1 MVDKAEVQNM
11 RRIAMIA
18 WLLAVGCGGS
28 EFGTDGVGSNAAVG
42 GAAGAAAGA
51 AGSQPYDGGLEA
63 ADAFTGGSGGAAGHS
78 DAMPPDSSA
87 GSSGEG
93 GSAGEAGAGPDAG
106 GDVQPTCSQDEH
118 VCAGQCVENTPDNGC
133 AVQCAPCDEPDNA
146 HAVCGSQGECAWECD
161 AGCEQT
167 AAGCVCPVHEC
178 CDYAEC
184 GGSST
189 CIFGVCQVSPYE
201 CSQDECVSWCLFC
214 HGKPGGFCN
223 SGGGCQ
229 CD

>member
-1 MVDKAEVQNM
+1 M

-28 EFGTDGVGSNAAVG
+28 EFGTDGVGSDAAVG

-51 AGSQPYDGGLEA
+51 AGSQPYDGGPET
-63 ADAFTGGSGGAAGHS
+63 ADAFTGGSGGTAGQS
-78 DAMPPDSSA
+78 DATTPDGSA
-87 GSSGEG
+87 GSSGDG
-93 GSAGEAGAGPDAG
+93 GTAGEAGGGGAGPDAG
-106 GDVQPTCSQDEH
+106 DDVQPSCPQDEH
-118 VCAGQCVENTPDNGC
+118 FCGSQCVENTPDNGC
-133 AVQCAPCDEPDNA
+133 AVQCSPCASPDNA

-161 AGCEQT
+161 AGCEET

-189 CIFGVCQVSPYE
+189 CIFGVCQTSPYE
-201 CSQDECVSWCLFC
+201 CSPDECVSWCLFC
-214 HGKPGGFCN
+214 HGKPGGYCN